1 MLSRRAVTMLRSPV
15 ARVAQVQVR
24 GVRASFDKAEEPML
38 GDYPDIDP
46 FPAQLKNPY
55 KKYDDQ
61 QDRRNLNEPLSVN
74 DDLYDMWS
82 PDRFTHFKNQDALKY
97 FIGFLTL
104 FFGGS
109 YVATYFVPEKA
120 AIPREFPYEGL
131 WKESGGTEKS
141 KDVFAQRSE

>member
-1 MLSRRAVTMLRSPV
+1 MMFNGLSYILT
-15 ARVAQVQVR
+15 Q
-24 GVRASFDKAEEPML
+24 L

-46 FPAQLKNPY
+46 IPAQLKSPY

-61 QDRRNLNEPLSVN
+61 QDRRNKEQPLSVN

-82 PDRFTHFKNQDALKY
+82 PDRFTHFQNSEALKY
-97 FIGFLTL
+97 LTL
-104 FFGGS
+104 FLTVFFGGA
-109 YVATYFVPEKA
+109 YVAAQFVPEKA

-141 KDVFAQRSE
+141 KAVFGQRSE